1 MIDKLF
7 ILGYELSSNGKLQTF
22 SRLQNDADTLDNIMD
37 ISAPN
42 GVWYRIDPVSTNIVT
57 QEDIDNFKNGNYTS
71 FNRILKSD
79 SDTITFS
86 SNISTEDV
94 NNYISTLNRHSTTR
108 LSPRQRETALKNSVV
123 HKIHNLLRHA
133 RLQPAA
139 HNPISIEAFREL
151 TKRSTLG
158 NREKTMTSDTP
169 SVKYIMQ
176 EQNMT
181 GKDVIGITAVGMKV
195 FFATTTFVNL
205 RVQDLANAIRNH
217 TNASPETANN
227 YLDDIV
233 EAFFDIAFEDSLEPG
248 TLGTIANINLEEV
261 EDALAEYKA
270 KNGIDLVIHVP
281 NTEGLPKYAENFTT
295 INLNQTI
302 IELKDKS
309 EVIDAA
315 EGISQL
321 LSSSTDFS
329 GKYKNRDTS
338 MLVFKVC

>member
-1 MIDKLF
+1 MK
-7 ILGYELSSNGKLQTF
+7 
-22 SRLQNDADTLDNIMD
+22 
-37 ISAPN
+37 
-42 GVWYRIDPVSTNIVT
+42 
-57 QEDIDNFKNGNYTS
+57 
-71 FNRILKSD
+71 
-79 SDTITFS
+79 
-86 SNISTEDV
+86 
-94 NNYISTLNRHSTTR
+94 
-108 LSPRQRETALKNSVV
+108 
-123 HKIHNLLRHA
+123 
-133 RLQPAA
+133 
-139 HNPISIEAFREL
+139 AFREL

-309 EVIDAA
+309 EIIDAA

-321 LSSSTDFS
+321 LSSATDNAKELILAKINATTDFA
-329 GKYKNRDTS
+329 DT
-338 MLVFKVC
+338 